1 MSPYAL
7 CEFCIITP
15 LLNVHGSPTY
25 NTHVTLLPTHTD
37 TRTRMHTT
45 HAHSQDARTRAHA
58 LTGLARTH
66 KDTQDARART
76 RMRAHPTSR
85 LKAGQPCPR
94 AGLSQGTDL
103 ARFALKTGHREP
115 ESEDL
120 GCRLQDQT
128 HRQPTL
134 LPAVSLLRLLTHTC
148 VTCQPL
154 LTCSADVTSPECP
167 QSTCSGLSPFSSVSV
182 GLAELNQSPD

>member
-1 MSPYAL
+1 MCTAPPR
-7 CEFCIITP
+7 TT
-15 LLNVHGSPTY
+15 H
-25 NTHVTLLPTHTD
+25 NTHVTLSPTHTD

-85 LKAGQPCPR
+85 LNAGRPR
-94 AGLSQGTDL
+94 PDAGLSQGTDL
-103 ARFALKTGHREP
+103 ARFALKTEHREP

-120 GCRLQDQT
+120 GCLLQDQT

-148 VTCQPL
+148 VTCQPVVDLQCRCDQSRMSPVNL
-154 LTCSADVTSPECP
+154 LGS
-167 QSTCSGLSPFSSVSV
+167 QPFLFCKCWPCRVKSV
-182 GLAELNQSPD
+182 P